1 MKAHAFSRLSEFLK
15 TTETFLEQN
24 EVFNHLMLGI
34 ANRFDPE
41 TDIPSDCLLVMI
53 TDEMGEIRLAGVQ
66 SSGKEIIINGDAE
79 AGACLLQY
87 YLDQN
92 IPLHGMEGP
101 RPLIEA
107 IGKIWEEQFNG
118 NTQVDLEHLIYALY
132 EVNSLDTSPGSMRV
146 AEPKDIDLLTQWSYD
161 FQVDAF
167 DESHGDLD
175 LARKTVQTKIERK
188 TLFVWENEGPVSM
201 AAFARPGKTGVAINY
216 VFTPKAFRKKG
227 YARSLTAALSQEM
240 LNRGFSFC
248 TLFTDVHNPTSNK
261 IYQEVGYECKGEF
274 LKLILSMAD

>member
-1 MKAHAFSRLSEFLK
+1 MKAHAFSRLSDFL
-15 TTETFLEQN
+15 TATETFLGQDQ
-24 EVFNHLMLGI
+24 VSSHLMLGI

-41 TDIPSDCLLVMI
+41 TDIPSDCLLITI
-53 TDEMGEIRLAGVQ
+53 TDELGRIRLAGVQ

-118 NTQVDLEHLIYALY
+118 KTQVDLEHLIYALY
-132 EVNSLDTSPGSMRV
+132 ELKCLDSSPGKMRL
-146 AEPKDIDLLTQWSYD
+146 AEHKDIDLLTQWSYD

-167 DESHGDLD
+167 DESQGDLD
-175 LARKTVQTKIERK
+175 LAKKTVRTKVDRK
-188 TLFVWENEGPVSM
+188 TLFIWENEGPVSM
-201 AAFARPGKTGVAINY
+201 ASYARPGKAGVAINY

-240 LNRGFSFC
+240 LDRGFSFC
-248 TLFTDVHNPTSNK
+248 TLFTDVHNSTSNK

-274 LKLILSMAD
+274 LKLILTLAD